1 MLFQGAI
8 PGYFETKLRFEVPIE
23 IRTPNTESQKT
34 KIYTSLYLNHYKSES
49 KHIVKPTIK
58 NIEAVGWLVTGRHRH
73 PTSNVQA
80 LNGQRN
86 HKAHFN
92 TQSRTSWSRF
102 LAYKGT
108 FPLTRA
114 RIGGLIS
121 LYLSWWLLYGGIK
134 HTHVSGDGKKNT
146 QTKNFRGWNLEIL
159 ERRGK
164 NNFNVQGRIHIVLVL
179 VEVFTLLGFSLDPIA
194 QMGGRSC
201 FFSFLLY
208 WWLSIC
214 RLRTHTHTHMEE
226 IETSLRKRF
235 WKGGWI
241 FSKSWRIW
249 KLGSTCMH
257 THGDEATKTHTHRAH
272 ST

>member
-1 MLFQGAI
+1 MSVPLSNFSFLFSPFNSGRSTIIACSQYFSPENQCICIDILSFQLSCHHISSHSLFEAFKGPQMLFQGAI

-121 LYLSWWLLYGGIK
+121 LYLSW
-134 HTHVSGDGKKNT
+134 
-146 QTKNFRGWNLEIL
+146 
-159 ERRGK
+159 
-164 NNFNVQGRIHIVLVL
+164 
-179 VEVFTLLGFSLDPIA
+179 
-194 QMGGRSC
+194 
-201 FFSFLLY
+201 
-208 WWLSIC
+208 
-214 RLRTHTHTHMEE
+214 
-226 IETSLRKRF
+226 
-235 WKGGWI
+235 
-241 FSKSWRIW
+241 
-249 KLGSTCMH
+249 
-257 THGDEATKTHTHRAH
+257 
-272 ST
+272 